1 MTTPGGTRIR
11 MGSGLKFL
19 RISARS
25 WAAAIVAASW
35 LIGPSAVAADFG
47 TAPGPSPLFGPGP
60 TVPDPSWFEARL
72 GAYAHDPFKNEK
84 GSVDIGAELV
94 FARLPIATAP
104 GWEWLV
110 PRPTIGIMAN
120 TAGKTSYGYVAS
132 TWTIDITRW
141 FFIEPVVGAAIHDG
155 ELDTR
160 DPTRDSMGCRVL
172 WHVGGNVGVRLTDNW
187 SVLASWRHISNSNLC
202 HRNNGVDGF
211 GAQVG
216 YRF

>member
-1 MTTPGGTRIR
+1 MGRRGDRGGVLADGPRGKRRRFRYRPWTIPVVRPR
-11 MGSGLKFL
+11 PD
-19 RISARS
+19 RARP
-25 WAAAIVAASW
+25 V
-35 LIGPSAVAADFG
+35 LVQ
-47 TAPGPSPLFGPGP
+47 
-60 TVPDPSWFEARL
+60 ARL

-110 PRPTIGIMAN
+110 PRPTVGIMAN

-160 DPTRDSMGCRVL
+160 DPERNSMGCRVL